1 MSKEMQ
7 ESRRNRCSSSRPRL
21 VQRKEVAE
29 AVAEA
34 EAEVVGVGL
43 PWRWWLKLRL

>member
-34 EAEVVGVGL
+34 EVVGVGL